1 MVNDVFENQKF
12 LMYVVNDPTKVEIV
26 KHRINY
32 RADSGAIKIV
42 DNRPCAKDT
51 YYVWQV
57 ECPRFEFNDLMRAL
71 EVEEGLTEEDLV
83 YRKYES

>member
-1 MVNDVFENQKF
+1 MTNDVFENQKF
-12 LMYVVNDPTKVEIV
+12 LVYVVNDPTKVKIV
-26 KHRINY
+26 KYRINY

-42 DNRPCAKDT
+42 DNRTCANDM

-71 EVEEGLTEEDLV
+71 AEEGLTEEDLV